1 MRRLTF
7 ALVLMT
13 GCAAQMH
20 ALPRGG
26 DFQMVWVGAEE
37 GEQSVITREKFDG
50 EIAEGKH
57 REVKF
62 LTDAKAPV
70 LADHQGPIELKL
82 GTVGRFRLTEGNSV
96 QLGGDE
102 AVFEAY
108 WSDAKKVDT
117 WEGDQART
125 HIESE
130 LFLKPVKPGKG
141 TLKLNDDVW
150 GNHEWDVVV
159 SPAAAP
165 AKK

>member
-7 ALVLMT
+7 VVLCLT
-13 GCAAQMH
+13 GCAAHMH
-20 ALPRGG
+20 PLPRGG
-26 DFQMVWVGAEE
+26 DFQLVWAGAEE
-37 GEQSVITREKFDG
+37 QSQVVITREKYEG
-50 EIAEGKH
+50 EVAEGRH

-70 LADHQGPIELKL
+70 LADHNGPIELTL
-82 GTVGRFRLTEGNSV
+82 GTVGRFRLNEGKTV
-96 QLGGDE
+96 QLGSDE

-117 WEGDQART
+117 WEGDEART

-130 LFLKPVKPGKG
+130 LFLRPVKPGKG
-141 TLKLNDDVW
+141 KLKLQDDVW

-159 SPAAAP
+159 TAPAAA
-165 AKK
+165 KK